1 MNKENLM
8 FGIIGLLVGLIIGFM
23 FANSVNQSAMINAP
37 GGFANQGPN
46 AAANPAVPASGQ
58 NLPEVQAA
66 IDVARKE
73 KDNFEAQIKAAE
85 LYTQIQRYDGAVEF
99 LKRANELKPDNYEV
113 IVQLGNSYFDSKQY
127 LEAEKWYAAALAKKA
142 DDVNVRTDM
151 GLTFMFRAPSDYDR
165 AIKEFNQSLAV
176 NPKHTQTLQNLTV
189 AYTKK
194 GDAEKAKSTLAR
206 LETED
211 PTNSALAQLR
221 GDVQK
226 IEAK

>member
-46 AAANPAVPASGQ
+46 AAPNAAAPASGQ

-66 IDVARKE
+66 IDTARKE
-73 KDNFEAQIKAAE
+73 QDNFEAQIKAAE

-151 GLTFMFRAPSDYDR
+151 GLTFMFRAPADYDR

-194 GDAEKAKSTLAR
+194 GDAEKARSTLAR

-221 GDVQK
+221 SDVQK
-226 IEAK
+226 IAAK